1 VGMRDVTYRR
11 PAFEELARRIEEPR
25 RFIQVLTGPRQVGK
39 TTLADQ
45 VVSVVSLP
53 VHQASADDPAGRD
66 GTWLRVEWGAARRLT
81 GRDGQ
86 IAALLVLDEIHKI
99 PSWSDIVKSLWDEDT
114 RSGSALRVM
123 VLGSS
128 PLLMARGLTESLAG
142 RFELT
147 RLPHWSFTEMR
158 QAFGWDDVDRF
169 VYFGGYPGAAGLVD
183 EPGRWRRYIQDSMI
197 ETTLSRD
204 VLLLQPIQKPAL
216 LRQLFRLGCDYSSQ
230 ELSFRKM
237 TGQLEDAGSTVTLA
251 HYLELLSGAGM
262 LAGLRK
268 FSGTRVVQRSSSPKL
283 LVMNTAL
290 MSASLG
296 KTYDEMRSAPELW
309 GRLVESAAGAHL
321 LAGIEDADADLLYWR
336 DGAHE
341 VDFVVRRGRQVL
353 AIEVTSGRRKRSMEG
368 MTAFVDRFGSHF
380 EIRSLLVGGQGLDL
394 AEFLSRSV
402 GDLLRQ

>member
-1 VGMRDVTYRR
+1 
-11 PAFEELARRIEEPR
+11 
-25 RFIQVLTGPRQVGK
+25 
-39 TTLADQ
+39 
-45 VVSVVSLP
+45 
-53 VHQASADDPAGRD
+53 
-66 GTWLRVEWGAARRLT
+66 
-81 GRDGQ
+81 
-86 IAALLVLDEIHKI
+86 LDEIHKI
-99 PSWSDIVKSLWDEDT
+99 PSWSDIVKSLWDEDS

-128 PLLMARGLTESLAG
+128 PLLIARGLTESLAG

-158 QAFGWDDVDRF
+158 QAFGWDDVDRYVF
-169 VYFGGYPGAAGLVD
+169 YGGYPGAAGLVA

-230 ELSFRKM
+230 ELSFRQM
-237 TGQLEDAGSTVTLA
+237 TRQLEDAGSTVTLA

-262 LAGLRK
+262 LTGLEK
-268 FSGTRVVQRSSSPKL
+268 FSGTKVVQRSSSPKL

-296 KTYDEMRSAPELW
+296 KTFDELRGAPELW
-309 GRLVESAAGAHL
+309 GRLVESAGGAHL
-321 LAGIEDADADLLYWR
+321 LAGIHDVDAELFYWR
-336 DGAHE
+336 DGQHE
-341 VDFVVRRGRQVL
+341 VDFVVRRGRQVM

-368 MTAFVDRFGSHF
+368 MAAFVDRFGPHF
-380 EIRSLLVGGQGLDL
+380 EIQTLLVGGQGLDL
-394 AEFLSRSV
+394 ADFLSRSV
-402 GDLLRQ
+402 GDLLG